1 MFLST
6 INKLQF
12 LQKLYYLT
20 HLNKTFGLLVQAG
33 KPEEREARVE
43 EREER
48 MESDNSLAA
57 VSQENQ
63 NTSRNK
69 HGRNR
74 DEQEGG
80 AGRKSGQSGNEESG
94 DKQYYSNSKD
104 SNGARQTYGT
114 RNGYDSPDGSYHEDY
129 GNDDEEDDDQLQE
142 QLTQTRKRKKSMA
155 KTTTLKDKKKGTKTP
170 KIPKV
175 RQIRVGTPSS
185 KNRRPGTSE

>member
-33 KPEEREARVE
+33 KPEEMEARVE

-57 VSQENQ
+57 VSPENK
-63 NTSRNK
+63 NTRRNK
-69 HGRNR
+69 YGCDS

-80 AGRKSGQSGNEESG
+80 
-94 DKQYYSNSKD
+94 
-104 SNGARQTYGT
+104 
-114 RNGYDSPDGSYHEDY
+114 
-129 GNDDEEDDDQLQE
+129 
-142 QLTQTRKRKKSMA
+142 
-155 KTTTLKDKKKGTKTP
+155 
-170 KIPKV
+170 
-175 RQIRVGTPSS
+175 VG
-185 KNRRPGTSE
+185 KNRENKE